1 MQVRLVTPILKA
13 NDELARRNRAL
24 FDEAGVTVVNLI
36 SSPGSGKT
44 TLLERTIEA
53 LGGKL
58 SLGVVEGDIQTT
70 RDAERIGR
78 KGVPVVQINTRGAC
92 HLDASMVSAA
102 LEGFPLERLDLL
114 FIENV
119 GNLVCPAEFDLGEH
133 ARVAVLSVAEGNDKV
148 AKYPLVFR
156 RAAALVL
163 SKLDLLP
170 HTDFRLQALEAD
182 LAEINPGL
190 PVYAL
195 SARTGEGMDRWCQ
208 WLTRLAARKASPAT
222 G

>member
-24 FDEAGVTVVNLI
+24 FEEAGVTVVNLI

-53 LGGKL
+53 MGRRL

-92 HLDASMVSAA
+92 HLDAGMVSAA
-102 LEGFPLERLDLL
+102 LEGFPLEGLDLL

-133 ARVAVLSVAEGNDKV
+133 AKVAMLSVAEGNDKV

-156 RAAALVL
+156 QAAVLVL
-163 SKLDLLP
+163 GKLDLLP
-170 HTDFRLQALEAD
+170 HTDFRLEALEAD

-190 PVYAL
+190 PVFAL